1 MSEEF
6 IQNEIIKQALGQ
18 ISQSLLDEVMSVST
32 IRTIEAHTELVK
44 EGQFVRVVPLVIK
57 GLVKV
62 YTHAAERE
70 LLLYYIQPQQ
80 SCILSFSSCL
90 HNEKSNFT
98 AVTDEASTLSCLCH
112 QKR

>member
-18 ISQSLLDEVMSVST
+18 ISQLLLDEVMSVST
-32 IRTIEAHTELVK
+32 IRTFEAHTELVK

-62 YTHAAERE
+62 LHMLPNGNYYCIISNLNNPVFCRF
-70 LLLYYIQPQQ
+70 LLVFITRRA
-80 SCILSFSSCL
+80 ILQRL
-90 HNEKSNFT
+90 QTK
-98 AVTDEASTLSCLCH
+98 
-112 QKR
+112 